1 MASYRNLQMSFWT
14 DSKVQDELGTD
25 ERYFFIYLLTNPHT
39 SNSGC
44 YESGLRQMAFE
55 SGFGVKE
62 VEKLLRRLEDV
73 DMIRYDNGT
82 KEVLILRW
90 FKYNWTA
97 SADFQKSLRYAI
109 SQVKSP
115 AFREYLTACAD
126 GQDTVPTPSI
136 DRPQTVGTPSHEGG
150 GTTVTVTVTDNT
162 TVTDTFKDTVTVKDT
177 VTEDTKE
184 IIEHLNT
191 VCGTKYK
198 ASSEQTKSLI
208 RARKNDGFTR
218 DDFFTVIDTMSEK
231 WMNDPKMRDYL
242 RPQTLFGTKFESYL
256 NTPRGQPVS
265 QFDQGQ
271 AYLMQIV
278 ESGS

>member
-1 MASYRNLQMSFWT
+1 MATYRNLQMSFWT
-14 DSKVQDELGTD
+14 DGKVQDEMNTD

-44 YESGLRQMAFE
+44 YENGLRQMAFE
-55 SGFGVKE
+55 SGFEVNDVK
-62 VEKLLRRLEDV
+62 KLVKRLEQLDL
-73 DMIRYDNGT
+73 IRYDFDT
-82 KEVLILRW
+82 REVLILRW

-109 SQVKSP
+109 SLVKNPS
-115 AFREYLTACAD
+115 FRDYLIACAD
-126 GQDTVPTPSI
+126 GHDTVPTPSI
-136 DRPQTVGTPSHEGG
+136 DRHKTVGTPSQEGG

-162 TVTDTFKDTVTVKDT
+162 TVTDTFIDTVTVKDT
-177 VTEDTKE
+177 VTEDAKE

-198 ASSEQTKSLI
+198 ASSEQTKTLI
-208 RARKNDGFTR
+208 RARERDGFTKE
-218 DDFFTVIDTMSEK
+218 DFFTVIETMAEK